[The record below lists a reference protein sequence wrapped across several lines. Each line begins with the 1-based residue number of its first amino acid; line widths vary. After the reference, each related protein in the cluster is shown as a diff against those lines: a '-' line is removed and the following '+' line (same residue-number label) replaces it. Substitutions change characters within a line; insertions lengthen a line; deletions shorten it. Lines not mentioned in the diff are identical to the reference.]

1 MTFNV
6 NSKEV
11 ILNFKIL
18 DLPVG
23 YDVIDILTHV
33 F

>member
-1 MTFNV
+1 MNFNV

-11 ILNFKIL
+11 ILNLNIL